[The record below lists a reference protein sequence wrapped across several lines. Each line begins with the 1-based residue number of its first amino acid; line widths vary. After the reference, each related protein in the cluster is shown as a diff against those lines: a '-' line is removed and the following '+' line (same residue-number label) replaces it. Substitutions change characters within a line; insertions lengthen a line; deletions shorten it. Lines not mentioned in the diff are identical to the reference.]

1 MENLLLIVETKQ
13 YCLVFQQTSEKNDIK
28 AVKSRKSNEGQW
40 WNVAQLSRYE
50 FIARVWCD
58 KRRVKIFYLNMHKK
72 CKSKFITTE
81 CFSIVLMLNIV
92 INVSVTDIA
101 VSCCVFCSIQ
111 QRQLSQTCFNALFT
125 VMHHRQPQFQP
136 SFRGMH
142 SEPLTRLE
150 IKQCCALLQ
159 PNPKL
164 DSETALHHQL
174 NNETLADN
182 DGGRTD
188 GCVNK
193 LCSCATCIWKQ
204 FSVAGKLSALLS
216 LSFHCVWIRL
226 MTLRQDNELNEN
238 NSLIY

>member
-1 MENLLLIVETKQ
+1 MFFNCI
-13 YCLVFQQTSEKNDIK
+13 
-28 AVKSRKSNEGQW
+28 
-40 WNVAQLSRYE
+40 NV
-50 FIARVWCD
+50 
-58 KRRVKIFYLNMHKK
+58 
-72 CKSKFITTE
+72 
-81 CFSIVLMLNIV
+81 NIV

-111 QRQLSQTCFNALFT
+111 QWQLSQTCFNALFT
-125 VMHHRQPQFQP
+125 VMHHCQPQFQP

-174 NNETLADN
+174 NNKTLADN

-188 GCVNK
+188 RCVNK

>member
-111 QRQLSQTCFNALFT
+111 QWQLSQTCFNALFT